1 MQETRRRSVTL
12 VPGVVRSGQSRH
24 ARQLAE
30 PSRRASFAATAK
42 PADSMKRIFCLLS
55 LLGMLTIPCAASR
68 TVTDELG
75 RTVVVP
81 DHPHRVI
88 CLMPSVT
95 DTVFALGAG
104 DDVVG
109 ISDYTAYPAEAL
121 KKPSVGDLIN
131 PSIETILA
139 LHPDLIIGVQP
150 TGPMASTQ
158 QLERLGLPVFL
169 TSPHGIAGIIHSVET
184 IGEALNRTPQADVL
198 AASLQHRV
206 DAVRA
211 RTKGLPEP
219 KVFMPIW
226 YDPIIT
232 IGKHAFTTEI
242 IEAAGAHSV
251 TDDLTADWPPNQSG
265 DRART
270 RTRRPC
276 AGPRR
281 QDHARPVA
289 EPSRLEQRARCATA
303 PRLLRGRPHR
313 FSQPHS
319 DRCTGGPRQ
328 TISSLRLSRSVSQP
342 STNKL
347 GTGKRGANP
356 PLPRNCKRREPRRGS
371 ATPLER

>member
-12 VPGVVRSGQSRH
+12 MLGVVRSGQSRH
-24 ARQLAE
+24 AQQLAE
-30 PSRRASFAATAK
+30 RSRQLLVVATAK
-42 PADSMKRIFCLLS
+42 VSDSMKRISCLLS
-55 LLGMLTIPCAASR
+55 LLVLTIPCAASR

-131 PSIETILA
+131 PSIETILS

-150 TGPMASTQ
+150 TGPMASTE
-158 QLERLGLPVFL
+158 QLERLGIPVFL
-169 TSPHGIAGIIHSVET
+169 TSPHGIAGIMHSVET
-184 IGEALNRTPQADVL
+184 IGQALNRTPQADAL

-206 DAVRA
+206 DTVRA

-251 TDDLTADWPPNQSG
+251 TDDLTADWPQISLEIVLERAPDALLLVRGGKTTLALLQSRPG
-265 DRART
+265 WSSVPAVQQ
-270 RTRRPC
+270 RRVFYVDGRIDSPS
-276 AGPRR
+276 
-281 QDHARPVA
+281 PVA
-289 EPSRLEQRARCATA
+289 IDALEDLARQFH
-303 PRLLRGRPHR
+303 P
-313 FSQPHS
+313 
-319 DRCTGGPRQ
+319 
-328 TISSLRLSRSVSQP
+328 
-342 STNKL
+342 
-347 GTGKRGANP
+347 
-356 PLPRNCKRREPRRGS
+356 
-371 ATPLER
+371 